1 MPNDDG
7 NKPSTGP
14 STGSGTDPSANQGP
28 ELSGDGN
35 RHDSRVSQPEPDG
48 AEPDHLSEDTG
59 HSNDTGAASAE
70 PQPDQPRRRRSVERA
85 LLEFLVCPER
95 KTTLIY
101 DPARDELISPTADL
115 AYPIQDGVPILL
127 EACARKLDDDDRRR
141 HRIKI

>member
-1 MPNDDG
+1 MPHDDA
-7 NKPSTGP
+7 NKPNSGPGHGP
-14 STGSGTDPSANQGP
+14 STSQGP
-28 ELSGDGN
+28 EASGNEPWPPSGVDP
-35 RHDSRVSQPEPDG
+35 REHESDEPEHHSEE
-48 AEPDHLSEDTG
+48 AETG
-59 HSNDTGAASAE
+59 SADIRA
-70 PQPDQPRRRRSVERA
+70 DQPRRRRAVERA

-127 EACARKLDDDDRRR
+127 EACARKLDDEDRRR